1 MPRHKK
7 SIDEHIENGTYR
19 HSRHLATADVD
30 GLEVLTEV
38 PELPA
43 ALAGCDMAADI
54 WRNTLPHLVK
64 AKRIAPEDIASLAY
78 SLKVCKAIEVL
89 DGAIDNAIEAG
100 DYEVVI
106 KVSDGRNRQMK
117 VLLDLL
123 GDYGVTSQSRQR
135 LMPLFRALNKP
146 SDNPVGDLNGDDDEI

>member
-19 HSRHLATADVD
+19 HSRHLAVADVD
-30 GLEVLTEV
+30 GLEVLTKV
-38 PELPA
+38 PALPES
-43 ALAGCDMAADI
+43 LAGCDMAADI

-64 AKRIAPEDIASLAY
+64 AKRIAPEDIASLAH
-78 SLKVCKAIEVL
+78 SLKVCKTIEVL
-89 DGAIDNAIEAG
+89 DAAIDSAITEAN
-100 DYEVVI
+100 YENLI
-106 KVSDGRNRQMK
+106 KFSDGRNRQMK

-146 SDNPVGDLNGDDDEI
+146 DDNPLSDLNGEDDA